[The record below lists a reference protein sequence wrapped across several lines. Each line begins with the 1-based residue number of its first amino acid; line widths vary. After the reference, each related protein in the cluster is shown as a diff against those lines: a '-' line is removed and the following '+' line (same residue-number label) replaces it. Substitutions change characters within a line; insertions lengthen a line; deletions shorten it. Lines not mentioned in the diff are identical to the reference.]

1 MTEKQSEAWFSQGDQ
16 SFKDRAP
23 CRGMDPEFFF
33 PGLGESGKEAKAVCN
48 GTKPTKDHHGTA
60 PCPVKKECLEYAL
73 LNNEKFGIWGGL
85 SERER
90 RIVKRQIAN
99 GTNTTIVL
107 PPRRRPIQHGTPQ
120 GYETHRRR
128 RETPCDACKEA
139 HARRNRG
146 WRNRANDPVTVPTLK
161 TLVHLVHAE
170 NARASRTPDRS

>member
-23 CRGMDPEFFF
+23 CKGMDPEFFF
-33 PGLGESGKEAKAVCN
+33 PALGESGKEAKAVCN
-48 GTKPTKDHHGTA
+48 GTPAKNGHPGTA

-90 RIVKRQIAN
+90 RTVKREIN
-99 GTNTTIVL
+99 SGINTSIVL
-107 PPRRRPIQHGTPQ
+107 PPRRRPIQHGTAR
-120 GYETHRRR
+120 GYEQHRRR
-128 RETPCDACKEA
+128 KEPPCDACKEA
-139 HARRNRG
+139 HARAARG
-146 WRNRANDPVTVPTLK
+146 WRNRANDPVTMPTLK
-161 TLVHLVHAE
+161 NLVTLVHAE